1 MLAKS
6 GVVTKQPRAQWTG
19 ERRFLSVLLDMDL
32 KFEVVIK
39 DQVTKATNPGPLLV
53 LVIVLEM
60 RFEFVKFA
68 VSVGALEARIHLKYL
83 KMEKFHIFI
92 LFQILI

>member
-6 GVVTKQPRAQWTG
+6 GVVTKQPRAQRAGKW
-19 ERRFLSVLLDMDL
+19 RFLSMLLDMNL

-39 DQVTKATNPGPLLV
+39 DQVAKATDPGPLLV
-53 LVIVLEM
+53 LVVVLEM

-68 VSVGALEARIHLKYL
+68 EGVGALEARIHLEEER
-83 KMEKFHIFI
+83 EKNHNT
-92 LFQILI
+92 ILI